1 MTKEVH
7 KILILDGVEDYLTDL
22 AKKYKRN
29 LMLVGFILV
38 SIYVISGKGIDIEL
52 TSAFGFSFKG
62 SGEKVGIGLELL
74 AGMLSV
80 ICLYEMGMLFIYKQ
94 QCDSHYFGKQ
104 ISKSNKDG
112 DSEELD
118 YLKREF
124 NIISRERDM
133 SEEIKDLVSNYL
145 KVEEERDASLAR
157 LESPAEFNANCG
169 KVLNRIIA
177 DHQESNM
184 MFICNVVTELDNHL
198 QQRQL
203 RSLSELND
211 TQRDY
216 FEKAITRAIQK
227 NQLTPKTAYE
237 YIHNNF
243 FEKYEQLF
251 SDEKQLI
258 QSNEEWKAYIEHQLQ
273 ESIDIHEKLL
283 KKLDSFSAPKKLI
296 VIMEVYLPLL
306 WGAFSIFLGLSVAI

>member
-38 SIYVISGKGIDIEL
+38 SIYVISGQGIDIEL

-112 DSEELD
+112 DNEGLD

-124 NIISRERDM
+124 NIISRERHV
-133 SEEIKDLVSNYL
+133 SEDIQELISKYL
-145 KVEEERDASLAR
+145 NTNEKRDSSIAR
-157 LESPAEFNANCG
+157 LESPSEFEKSCSEVLD
-169 KVLNRIIA
+169 KVITE
-177 DHQESNM
+177 HQEKNM
-184 MFICNVVTELDNHL
+184 VLVCNVVTEIGHHL
-198 QQRQL
+198 QQRHV
-203 RSLSELND
+203 RCLSDLNEN
-211 TQRDY
+211 QKRY
-216 FEKAITRAIQK
+216 FEEAIVDAIK
-227 NQLTPKTAYE
+227 RNQLAPKTSYE
-237 YIHNNF
+237 HIKSTF
-243 FEKYEQLF
+243 FDRYENLF
-251 SDEKQLI
+251 SNEAQLI
-258 QSNEEWKAYIEHQLQ
+258 QSNEEWKTYIEHQLQ
-273 ESIDIHEKLL
+273 ESINVHEKLL

-306 WGAFSIFLGLSVAI
+306 WGAFSIFLGLSVAM